1 MTLGEYLT
9 MAASANMFYNAINY
23 TKKTNMKVA
32 ANNINIKIR

>member
-23 TKKTNMKVA
+23 TENKYESSSQ
-32 ANNINIKIR
+32 

>member
-23 TKKTNMKVA
+23 TKKQIWK
-32 ANNINIKIR
+32 